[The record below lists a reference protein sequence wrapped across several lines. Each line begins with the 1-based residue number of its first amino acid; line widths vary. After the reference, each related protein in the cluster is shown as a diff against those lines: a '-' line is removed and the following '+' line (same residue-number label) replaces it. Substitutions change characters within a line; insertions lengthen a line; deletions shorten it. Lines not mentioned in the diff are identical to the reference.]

1 MNDMDTLEI
10 KNDLLVLISRINDK
24 DILTDIYAYMS
35 SLLQESDVDFWDELD
50 TYTQAE
56 IAQALAESE
65 NEENLIPHEE
75 VMKMYL

>member
-1 MNDMDTLEI
+1 MDTLEI

-24 DILTDIYAYMS
+24 DILADIYAYMS
-35 SLLQESDVDFWDELD
+35 SLLQESKVDFWDELD
-50 TYTQAE
+50 AHTQAE
-56 IAQALAESE
+56 IVQALAESE